1 MVSSRISILFHSTP
15 RSTTAIS
22 AMVAAMR
29 SAKLSQPGILRV
41 ETADAEADS
50 GGENVGGMD
59 LPAAHG
65 DCGGESRYP
74 TG

>member
-1 MVSSRISILFHSTP
+1 
-15 RSTTAIS
+15 
-22 AMVAAMR
+22 MVAAMR

-65 DCGGESRYP
+65 ECGEESRYL